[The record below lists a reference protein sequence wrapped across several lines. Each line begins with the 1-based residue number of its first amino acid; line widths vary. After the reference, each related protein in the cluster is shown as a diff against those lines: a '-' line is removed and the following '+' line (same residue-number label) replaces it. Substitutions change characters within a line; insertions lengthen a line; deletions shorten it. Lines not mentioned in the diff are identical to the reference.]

1 MLVHFDFAESCRN
14 DQQNEIQSAYF
25 GNQSFSLFTSYC
37 YFKGVTSEIRN
48 KSAVVETESS
58 DYNRIPLMSCLK
70 KVVDTVETECGKSFT
85 NVVFWS
91 DGMCTQFQSR
101 FIFQLLAETMFLNK
115 SLCWFYNEGHHG
127 KVSMYDVGRTIKNVI
142 FRKVK
147 SGQFVVYTPKE
158 FSDAAMKFVPS
169 IITVCFPKSDV
180 TVDPE
185 SIHQAPSIPKTLSI
199 HKFVRQINDRGDCS
213 IEFFKTAVDQEAF
226 HIQWYKRA
234 SDVVC
239 GHEKSNKGDSECSTC
254 GEWYIEDG
262 SEWLQCPICEQWFHE
277 TCF

>member
-1 MLVHFDFAESCRN
+1 MD
-14 DQQNEIQSAYF
+14 
-25 GNQSFSLFTSYC
+25 
-37 YFKGVTSEIRN
+37 
-48 KSAVVETESS
+48 
-58 DYNRIPLMSCLK
+58 
-70 KVVDTVETECGKSFT
+70 
-85 NVVFWS
+85 
-91 DGMCTQFQSR
+91 
-101 FIFQLLAETMFLNK
+101 
-115 SLCWFYNEGHHG
+115 
-127 KVSMYDVGRTIKNVI
+127 DVGRTITNVTL
-142 FRKVK
+142 RKVK
-147 SGQFVVYTPKE
+147 SGQIVVHTLKE

-169 IITVCFPKSDV
+169 IITVYLPKSDEIV
-180 TVDPE
+180 EPE
-185 SIHQAPSIPKTLSI
+185 SIHQAPSIPETLSI

-277 TCF
+277 TCFYV